1 MDNQKLMLTFE
12 LLERTAEYVKYI
24 FYPEGHL
31 RPGIVIFYTD
41 GTKDVIKESPDD
53 IKRHYAGHALSG
65 ILKQNKDKGT
75 IAWC

>member
-1 MDNQKLMLTFE
+1 MLTFE

-24 FYPEGHL
+24 FYPEGYL
-31 RPGIVIFYTD
+31 RSGVVAFYTD
-41 GTKDVIKESPDD
+41 GTKEVLVDSDDDV
-53 IKRHYAGHALSG
+53 KRYYAGHALGG